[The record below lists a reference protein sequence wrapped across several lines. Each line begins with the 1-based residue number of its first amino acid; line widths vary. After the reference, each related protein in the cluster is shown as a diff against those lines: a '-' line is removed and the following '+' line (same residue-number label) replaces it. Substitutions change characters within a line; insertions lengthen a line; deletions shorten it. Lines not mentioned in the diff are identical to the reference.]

1 MLAKYSE
8 ESAVLESN
16 ALILM
21 YRDVVAIQPEWE
33 EGHFHLAKYY
43 DRVMTTLE
51 KSEKKSEVIVHMVQC
66 YGRSLQY
73 GCRHLFHS
81 MPRMLSLWFDLG
93 TQVVEHQKSKKP
105 PQNLEHWERMLN
117 VMTTKVITNFVEKL
131 PPYLFYTTFSQLISR
146 IGHSHPGISLQ
157 LQQTKWEGAQLRK
170 EKWLLCKI

>member
-105 PQNLEHWERMLN
+105 PQNLEQWERMLN
-117 VMTTKVITNFVEKL
+117 VMTTKVIPNFVEKL
-131 PPYLFYTTFSQLISR
+131 PPYLFYTAFSQLISR
-146 IGHSHPGISLQ
+146 ICHSHPGISLQ
-157 LQQTKWEGAQLRK
+157 LQVCIEIVRK
-170 EKWLLCKI
+170 EENCIYLFLE